1 MTVHLDAEEL
11 ASASVEL
18 RPYCDTPSACIAKT
32 PGKHC
37 PRCVCRTPERKA
49 AHSAGLRKGL
59 ADNPERLRQKQ
70 ELCRKLAAD
79 PAIQAKK
86 APLIKA
92 TFSDPVVQHR
102 HRKACILAAA
112 RRLEDPIE
120 AAKLRQIGHDHGK
133 ANFRLAYAPE
143 IVRKRA
149 QLMSD
154 RLLAWCPVEFRAM
167 NQKLKRQGHR
177 LPARQQIIADRV
189 DELRF
194 AHLDHELAA
203 SHLRRLAPVARC
215 SEAGQAD
222 AVGTHWRYGSQVMS
236 RVEMIR
242 LALRK
247 GATMESLAS

>member
-32 PGKHC
+32 PGKYC

-49 AHSAGLRKGL
+49 ALAEGLRRGL
-59 ADNPERLRQKQ
+59 AENPDRLLRKQ

-79 PAIQAKK
+79 PAVQAKK
-86 APLIKA
+86 VPLIKA
-92 TFSDPVVQHR
+92 AYADPAVQHR

-112 RRLEDPIE
+112 RRLADPIKGE
-120 AAKLRQIGHDHGK
+120 KLRRLGHEFGK
-133 ANFRLAYAPE
+133 LNFRLAYTPE
-143 IVRKRA
+143 VVRKRA

-154 RLLAWCPVEFRAM
+154 RLLAWCPVDFRPM
-167 NQKLKRQGHR
+167 NQKLKRQGHL

-203 SHLRRLAPVARC
+203 SHLRRLAPIARC
-215 SEAGQAD
+215 NEAGQAD
-222 AVGTHWRYGSQVMS
+222 SVGTHWRYGSQVMS
-236 RVEMIR
+236 RVEMVR
-242 LALRK
+242 MALRK
-247 GATMESLAS
+247 GATMESLS